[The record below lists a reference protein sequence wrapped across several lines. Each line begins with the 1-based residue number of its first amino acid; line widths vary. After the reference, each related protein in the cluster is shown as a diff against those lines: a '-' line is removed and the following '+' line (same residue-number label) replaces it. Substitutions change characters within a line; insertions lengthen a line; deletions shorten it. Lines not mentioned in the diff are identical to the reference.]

1 MFHFLWRGGGR
12 PAWPSCSSQWASSW
26 AGPSVLA
33 GSRLETRLLTLPILP
48 GKIRVSYFYSA
59 GLEGLEGTL
68 ALEVTM
74 ETKHLQYTVPLP
86 NCENLPHPSL
96 VFMFSPSYYIYCLT
110 TQILDI
116 ATKTSRPFLRW
127 QTVKN

>member
-74 ETKHLQYTVPLP
+74 ETKHLQYTV
-86 NCENLPHPSL
+86 HP
-96 VFMFSPSYYIYCLT
+96 
-110 TQILDI
+110 
-116 ATKTSRPFLRW
+116 
-127 QTVKN
+127 TVKISLISHWFSCFLLHIIFTVQLRRYCD